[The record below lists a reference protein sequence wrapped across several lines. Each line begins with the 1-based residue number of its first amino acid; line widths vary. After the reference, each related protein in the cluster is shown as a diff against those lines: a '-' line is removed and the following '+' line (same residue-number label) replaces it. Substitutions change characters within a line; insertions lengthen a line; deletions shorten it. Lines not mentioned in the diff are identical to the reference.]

1 MSNKVINFKGIKR
14 FAQQDTTDEENW
26 VDVMVSFASLML
38 ILVVF
43 YMFFQSYQKLY
54 DEGKIENA
62 VYSQDSTR
70 YVFTL
75 KNAEYF
81 ERNSSTFTDDSEQEL
96 IELGRMLNSKIEN
109 QKRKWQIRIEGHTD
123 DIPFSN
129 NMYSSNLELSAARA
143 SAIANFFIA
152 QGFLYPDQLQTVG
165 YGDMKPMVP
174 NVSDENRISNRRI
187 NIILYKIK

>member
-1 MSNKVINFKGIKR
+1 MNNKVINFKGIKR

-54 DEGKIENA
+54 DEGKIKSA
-62 VYSQDSTR
+62 VYTQDSTR

-75 KNAEYF
+75 NNTEYF
-81 ERNSSTFTDDSEQEL
+81 KRNSTDFTQKAESEL
-96 IELGRMLNSKIEN
+96 TELGKLLNSKIGN
-109 QKRKWQIRIEGHTD
+109 HKRKWQVRIEGHSD

-129 NMYSSNLELSAARA
+129 SIYSSNLDLSSARA
-143 SAIANFFIA
+143 TSIANFFIA
-152 QGFLYPDQLQTVG
+152 RGFFHPDQLQTVG
-165 YGDMKPMVP
+165 YGDLKPVVP
-174 NVSDENRISNRRI
+174 NISDENRISNRRV
-187 NIILYKIK
+187 NIVLYKNK

>member
-14 FAQQDTTDEENW
+14 FTQQDTTDEENW

-81 ERNSSTFTDDSEQEL
+81 KSYSSSFTANAETDL
-96 IELGRMLNSKIEN
+96 IQLGKMLNSKIEN

-123 DIPFSN
+123 DIPFSDSN
-129 NMYSSNLELSAARA
+129 YSSNLDLSAARA
-143 SAIANFFIA
+143 SAIANFFISK
-152 QGFLYPDQLQTVG
+152 GYFHPDQLQVAG
-165 YGDMKPMVP
+165 YGDLKPMVP
-174 NVSDENRISNRRI
+174 NVSDENRISNRRV
-187 NIILYKIK
+187 NIILYKVH